1 MFIMSIGLYNTG
13 NNTIPTVLVFGW
25 DDGPPPNP
33 DRRIYTRSK
42 IEDIYYNIPE
52 RKLPF
57 FMKFQAHI
65 SYFLLLCSHQV
76 GANKKHT
83 LELLKVKK
91 SVFIS

>member
-1 MFIMSIGLYNTG
+1 MFICPLDYI
-13 NNTIPTVLVFGW
+13 ILVIILGTYRFGFWW
-25 DDGPPPNP
+25 DDGPPSNP